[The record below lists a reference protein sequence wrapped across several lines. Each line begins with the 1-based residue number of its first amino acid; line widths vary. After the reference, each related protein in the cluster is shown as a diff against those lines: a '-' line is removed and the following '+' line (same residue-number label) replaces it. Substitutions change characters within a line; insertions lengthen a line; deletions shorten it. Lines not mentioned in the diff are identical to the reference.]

1 MTLKNATVREVI
13 EAVKTQSGYS
23 FWYRESEIDLR
34 KRVSVE
40 AHDQNVKILLDGLLA
55 DQGILVILD
64 CRYIVLYKF
73 DPAGR
78 GREYQ
83 LKGRVETEAGDP
95 IVGANVLVE
104 GTTNGMVTNS
114 KGEFALN
121 VTAGARLSVS
131 FIGYDAAQVEVGN
144 RTQLTVVLKENN
156 QLLDDVVVIG
166 YGVLKK
172 VMEESGEVALAAKD
186 VEGWAT
192 SSLAAAVALE
202 ATEAGGTTTGAETA
216 DGGADFPL
224 SVQLPPEYGEAVDHL
239 RYEAAE
245 GVYHLLVVLERY
257 GITLDEFAA
266 ELNNRMTEG
275 ERPHGAVRLHDEFV
289 RRGK

>member
-1 MTLKNATVREVI
+1 MQAGII
-13 EAVKTQSGYS
+13 ERNIMV
-23 FWYRESEIDLR
+23 
-34 KRVSVE
+34 
-40 AHDQNVKILLDGLLA
+40 
-55 DQGILVILD
+55 
-64 CRYIVLYKF
+64 
-73 DPAGR
+73 AGR
-78 GREYQ
+78 E
-83 LKGRVETEAGDP
+83 K
-95 IVGANVLVE
+95 VLHSMVNKTFIPE
-104 GTTNGMVTNS
+104 G
-114 KGEFALN
+114 
-121 VTAGARLSVS
+121 
-131 FIGYDAAQVEVGN
+131 DAAPASQIGATLEALAATIAARRDADEASYTYRLLTGN
-144 RTQLTVVLKENN
+144 V
-156 QLLDDVVVIG
+156 D
-166 YGVLKK
+166 GVLKK

-239 RYEAAE
+239 RYEAADV
-245 GVYHLLVVLERY
+245 VYHLLVVLERY